1 VAKKGEKNGIIVS
14 LSVCILC
21 SFMYVM
27 PVMPVFSAVAFILQ
41 LFQVRVD
48 VDMYVATS

>member
-1 VAKKGEKNGIIVS
+1 
-14 LSVCILC
+14 
-21 SFMYVM
+21 MYDM

-48 VDMYVATS
+48 VGTEAATS